1 MAAYREVAIAANLAG
16 KARDNADR
24 EHRPELV
31 LAALAATEVGDL
43 PQFIQKAR
51 QGLRRGLHFGPLYL
65 PVRIRL
71 LRAESGTGRRRQRVD
86 KHLLRL
92 PVRVGVAASAAG
104 IALGTAHIGPV
115 SGNIHRPLMPP
126 GVNKRFGEFQRV
138 PPPLVPVTAQ
148 SAQHSRHHATR
159 QVRKLPG
166 VPQNQ
171 KTRIARNKMQPLK
184 LLRTRPADEAV
195 ARSTLQRADLPTR
208 QGNPK
213 AAQQRNVAQS
223 PARKAMKAKFMPF
236 VHHPVPA
243 NPLIRTRK
251 ANLDIAHRNIRRKSI
266 HGPVLARR
274 A

>member
-1 MAAYREVAIAANLAG
+1 MIDRAGAIDAVDALAVDSECRAVGCRMRRCPAGGCSLKLVAVGIHHHPVDGGTRRRMKTGLSTLVLPRFQGFQMLLRHHGRVSRSRIAANLAG
-16 KARDNADR
+16 KARENADR

-43 PQFIQKAR
+43 PQFIQKGR

-71 LRAESGTGRRRQRVD
+71 LRAEPGTGRRRQRVD

-148 SAQHSRHHATR
+148 PAQHSRHHATR

-166 VPQNQ
+166 VCHYH
-171 KTRIARNKMQPLK
+171 TVD
-184 LLRTRPADEAV
+184 TGCV
-195 ARSTLQRADLPTR
+195 VWHT
-208 QGNPK
+208 
-213 AAQQRNVAQS
+213 
-223 PARKAMKAKFMPF
+223 
-236 VHHPVPA
+236 
-243 NPLIRTRK
+243 
-251 ANLDIAHRNIRRKSI
+251 
-266 HGPVLARR
+266 
-274 A
+274 